1 MKKREYHHY
10 RPYMTRAKQL
20 LAVSLI
26 VIFCLLPLYYIFI
39 TSLKPDGSEYKLP
52 LEVWPS
58 QPTLQA
64 YRTILG
70 GGDINFLVPLRNSFI
85 VSSSVT
91 ILTLLLSGLAAYAI
105 ARLRFRHKIPSLLF
119 LLMGAVIP
127 LASTIVPTF
136 MLLRT
141 FGLLCTLPGL
151 IIPNTIYNVP
161 LCTWLLVCYFA
172 EIPFEIDDAAKVD
185 GYRPLQIFWRVIMPL
200 SGPGLFSAGIF
211 AFLGSWGEFMLASVV
226 IMGVPSAETVP
237 VALLN
242 FSQYYRLQWT
252 WISAGIIVSVT
263 FIVLLAAFFQRWVIR
278 GLTAGSVKY

>member
-1 MKKREYHHY
+1 MKKRKYHHY
-10 RPYMTRAKQL
+10 RPYTTRAEQL

-26 VIFCLLPLYYIFI
+26 AIFSLFPLYYIFI
-39 TSLKPDGSEYKLP
+39 TSLKPSGSEYKLP
-52 LEVWPS
+52 LEFWPS
-58 QPTLQA
+58 HPTLQA

-70 GGDINFLVPLRNSFI
+70 GDVNFLVPLRNSFI

-105 ARLRFRHKIPSLLF
+105 ARLRFRHKIFSLLF
-119 LLMGAVIP
+119 LLMGWVIP
-127 LASTIVPTF
+127 LVSTLSPTF

-141 FGLLCTLPGL
+141 FGLLRTLPGL

-161 LCTWLLVCYFA
+161 LCTWLLACYFA

-200 SGPGLFSAGIF
+200 SAPGFFSAGIF
-211 AFLGSWGEFMLASVV
+211 AFLGSWGEFMLASIVT
-226 IMGVPSAETVP
+226 MGMPSAQTVP
-237 VALLN
+237 VAILN
-242 FSQYYRLQWT
+242 FSLNHRLQWT

-263 FIVLLAAFFQRWVIR
+263 FIVLLVAVFQRWVIR